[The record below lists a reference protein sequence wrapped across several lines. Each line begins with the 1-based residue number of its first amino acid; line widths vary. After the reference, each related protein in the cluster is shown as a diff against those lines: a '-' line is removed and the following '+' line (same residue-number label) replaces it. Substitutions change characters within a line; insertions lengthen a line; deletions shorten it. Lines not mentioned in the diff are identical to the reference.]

1 MFGLWVPLTVAAAAL
16 QTLRTAQQ
24 KRLTGIIGQNGAH
37 FARYFYGAPL
47 AALLIAALAAGGHDL
62 PRPGTDFVL
71 FGLMGGI
78 AQIIATGCL
87 IHAYTLR
94 NFAVATVFS
103 KTETIQAALL
113 SLAVLGEGL
122 SGGGWL
128 AIAVGFAGLLLLT
141 TSGAK
146 GGAIPLS
153 RAWREPATLY
163 GLASG
168 LFFALSGI
176 GIRAAALSLPESDSS
191 GHGSDFIRAAV
202 TLAAITA
209 MQTVLMGT
217 ILLLRDRR
225 ALARALGRARGAAAS
240 VGVMSVVGS
249 LGWFLAMTLEPV
261 AHVRALA
268 QIEII
273 FTLAMTVF
281 VFRER
286 PSARDYGGAALIIV
300 SVVILLLAR

>member
-47 AALLIAALAAGGHDL
+47 AALLVAILAAGGHDL
-62 PRPGTDFVL
+62 PRPGLDFL
-71 FGLMGGI
+71 FFGLMGGI

-103 KTETIQAALL
+103 KTETIQAAAL
-113 SLAVLGEGL
+113 SLIVLGEGL
-122 SGGGWL
+122 SPGGWL
-128 AIAVGFAGLLLLT
+128 AIAIGFAGLLILT

-146 GGAIPLS
+146 GGPIPLA
-153 RAWREPATLY
+153 RAWREEATLY

-168 LFFALSGI
+168 LFFALSGT
-176 GIRAAALSLPESDSS
+176 GIRAAALSLPA
-191 GHGSDFIRAAV
+191 GSDFLRAAV

-209 MQTVLMGT
+209 LQTGLMGLA
-217 ILLLRDRR
+217 LLLRDRR
-225 ALARALGRARGAAAS
+225 ALAGALGRARGAAAS

-249 LGWFLAMTLEPV
+249 LGWFFAMTLEPV

-268 QIEII
+268 QVEII

-281 VFRER
+281 VFHER
-286 PSARDYGGAALIIV
+286 PSRRDYAGAALIV
-300 SVVILLLAR
+300 ASVLILLLAR

>member
-1 MFGLWVPLTVAAAAL
+1 MFGLWVPLTVGAAAL

-37 FARYFYGAPL
+37 FARYVYGAPL
-47 AALLIAALAAGGHDL
+47 AALLVAGLALGGIGL
-62 PRPGTDFVL
+62 PAPDATFVL
-71 FGLMGGI
+71 YGLMGGI

-94 NFAVATVFS
+94 NFAVATTFS

-113 SLAVLGEGL
+113 SLAVMGEGL
-122 SGGGWL
+122 SAGGWL
-128 AIAVGFAGLLLLT
+128 AVAIGFAGLIVLT
-141 TSGAK
+141 TSGNR
-146 GGAIPLS
+146 GARIPLS
-153 RAWREPATLY
+153 RAWREPATAY

-176 GIRAAALSLPESDSS
+176 GIRAAALSLPS
-191 GHGSDFIRAAV
+191 GSELVRASV

-209 MQTVLMGT
+209 MQTALMGMV
-217 ILLLRDRR
+217 LLLRDRR
-225 ALARALGRARGAAAS
+225 ALAGAFGHARGPAAG
-240 VGVMSVVGS
+240 VGLMSVTGS

-268 QIEII
+268 QIEIV

-286 PSARDYGGAALIIV
+286 PSGRDYLGAGLIV
-300 SVVILLLAR
+300 ASVVILICGDTAIG